1 MSTPVFVDLEI
12 STQADGA
19 QSSRVPVPFSKDP
32 YEAIRQACL
41 VETGTES
48 EPFEDPIETET
59 PDLPHIVASPTLL
72 PDNTPPT
79 CHAEESEDS
88 DTFGARFTSSD
99 STVPLSPDH
108 PLTHTLPTLV
118 PFLRKTARMVVR
130 VPPAMS
136 PGLSTSIA
144 EVAAMSD
151 SAFLEDDKEE
161 DKEEEDVEAEESL
174 DFDSENEDAED
185 EGPAAGDEGL
195 AVGYEGPGMR
205 VESLSLGGDEAV
217 PKGQQWAA
225 PVVKT
230 TVGEP
235 LGLGYGALRRQ
246 EIASREGE
254 MSSVFEV
261 GQGSGSVSEL
271 ERP

>member
-1 MSTPVFVDLEI
+1 
-12 STQADGA
+12 
-19 QSSRVPVPFSKDP
+19 
-32 YEAIRQACL
+32 
-41 VETGTES
+41 
-48 EPFEDPIETET
+48 
-59 PDLPHIVASPTLL
+59 L
-72 PDNTPPT
+72 PDNTPPK

-99 STVPLSPDH
+99 STAPLSPDH

-118 PFLRKTARMVVR
+118 PFLCKTARMAVR
-130 VPPAMS
+130 VPPTMS
-136 PGLSTSIA
+136 PGLSTNLPSQKRSQGTY
-144 EVAAMSD
+144 ELV
-151 SAFLEDDKEE
+151 EDDKEE
-161 DKEEEDVEAEESL
+161 DKEEEDVEAEESS
-174 DFDSENEDAED
+174 DFDSESEDAED

-195 AVGYEGPGMR
+195 AVGYKGPGMR
-205 VESLSLGGDEAV
+205 VESLGLGGDEAV